1 MAFLHRVAAVNS
13 YRINLAIRS
22 VLERD
27 GIEFTEGDRA
37 KVRGVLEAQH
47 SLDFRGSVDRHPF
60 GVAVLG
66 GTGTKRL
73 AEVWGFRF
81 GDIRTANPDLRRIA
95 VYDDEDQRC
104 SDESLRI
111 LGGTTEFAVPS
122 SRVEALPSLLRAA

>member
-1 MAFLHRVAAVNS
+1 MARRCAAC
-13 YRINLAIRS
+13 LK
-22 VLERD
+22 RD
-27 GIEFTEGDRA
+27 AG
-37 KVRGVLEAQH
+37 
-47 SLDFRGSVDRHPF
+47 SNFRGSVGRYPF

-95 VYDDEDQRC
+95 VYDDEDQRW
-104 SDESLRI
+104 SDESLKI
-111 LGGTTEFAVPS
+111 LAGTTEFAVPS